1 MKDSKTLLEQL
12 TEVSER
18 LKVASTWRRSRKHV
32 DAKDDDYVYEIL
44 CLFLIAAAAGSSF
57 RLTVS
62 GKFASGPGV
71 VALWPRSPGLKK
83 NFSLFEVHGKGVE
96 MTGNSLF
103 QLCPG
108 VKINDRHGKDRAP
121 DANLLQGSATDTP
134 SWRDLLACWD
144 AKFVLD
150 AVSRLADTQ
159 VSDFIHTHQQLGAP
173 TAPKAWVHALD
184 EAAFRCSGLLTNGRP
199 STEPDEALS
208 ENGIQETSGFPRRPT
223 TRPR

>member
-1 MKDSKTLLEQL
+1 LKDSKTLLEQL
-12 TEVSER
+12 TEVSEK

-32 DAKDDDYVYEIL
+32 DAADDNYVYEIL
-44 CLFLIAAAAGSSF
+44 CLFLIADAAGSSF
-57 RLTVS
+57 RLTVA

-83 NFSLFEVHGKGVE
+83 NFSFFEMRGKGVE
-96 MTGNSLF
+96 VTGNLLF

-121 DANLLQGSATDTP
+121 DANLLQGSATDNP
-134 SWRDLLACWD
+134 SWKDLLACWD

-150 AVSRLADTQ
+150 PVSRLADSQ

-173 TAPKAWVHALD
+173 TAPPSWVHAI
-184 EAAFRCSGLLTNGRP
+184 AGPAFRCSGLLTNGRP
-199 STEPDEALS
+199 STEREEALS
-208 ENGIQETSGFPRRPT
+208 ENGVQETSGFPNRPT